1 MRIPRPS
8 TTFFEYAE
16 DKGPVVTEFDAI
28 SEVISFPALIAAS
41 GRSRSLEGFM
51 DRKGRTF
58 ASAGCHYIQ
67 RNLADAEASQLDGK
81 FCFTVFDVIP
91 YQLVD
96 VFSLALSIPSFF
108 GELGD
113 PGLEDLE
120 RVRAREKPAGFG
132 FFRSSSKDP
141 LLARSELAF
150 PLCPIREEAA
160 LYFTGLA
167 LDAIWS
173 HEIGHAFMGHLGF
186 AFENFGLRALNEVPD
201 ENGSLSQMPLE
212 AEADRFSANVI
223 LQSAFGQI
231 PYLPRRLN
239 TVSVET
245 RVKAA
250 FVASAVLTWLWA
262 YLQRIDRSFD
272 GIDPY
277 EKGGHPPP
285 LARFHLVFESNRDFL
300 KRLGWGA
307 SSIEKMIF
315 EAMSELEHLAVGK
328 DWFSILHPERTF
340 SQTSKNFFNDLKQIM
355 GNEFARINE
364 GLKPFRFN
372 PPTK

>member
-1 MRIPRPS
+1 M
-8 TTFFEYAE
+8 
-16 DKGPVVTEFDAI
+16 TEFDAI